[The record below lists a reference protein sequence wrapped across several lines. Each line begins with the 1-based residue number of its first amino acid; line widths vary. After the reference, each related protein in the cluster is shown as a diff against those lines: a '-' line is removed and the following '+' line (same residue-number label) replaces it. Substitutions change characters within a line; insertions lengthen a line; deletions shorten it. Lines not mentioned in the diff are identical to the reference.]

1 MRRVL
6 LAQAACLALCGHGA
20 GPTEGGPSADGPSAG
35 STSGTVPS
43 AEIFFPR
50 AFSAGFEAEGI
61 GKLVVDGAVCPRLRL
76 GSGESTAPLWMRGRG
91 LETADGGP
99 RVLDAGGRT
108 HGAGAAGALPWR
120 LRPRLRPRV
129 RAGRSCRGDRL
140 MYCRAGE
147 GILRLRKKSE
157 QRRTL

>member
-20 GPTEGGPSADGPSAG
+20 GPTEGGPSADCPAAG

-61 GKLVVDGAVCPRLRL
+61 GKLVVDGAGRLRL
-76 GSGESTAPLWMRGRG
+76 GSGESTAPLWMRGWG

-108 HGAGAAGALPWR
+108 VG
-120 LRPRLRPRV
+120 RV
-129 RAGRSCRGDRL
+129 GGKVKLSGGYITDRMVEDDAMVDGRTVRELLERCPGDYVL
-140 MYCRAGE
+140 VSGHE
-147 GILRLRKKSE
+147 
-157 QRRTL
+157 

>member
-20 GPTEGGPSADGPSAG
+20 DPTEGGPSADGPSAG

-61 GKLVVDGAVCPRLRL
+61 GKLVVDGAVCLRLRL
-76 GSGESTAPLWMRGRG
+76 GSGESTAPLWMRGWG
-91 LETADGGP
+91 LEDGDGGP

-108 HGAGAAGALPWR
+108 VGR
-120 LRPRLRPRV
+120 LGGKVKLSGGYITDRMVEDDAMVDGRTV
-129 RAGRSCRGDRL
+129 RELLERCPGDYVL
-140 MYCRAGE
+140 VSGHE
-147 GILRLRKKSE
+147 
-157 QRRTL
+157 